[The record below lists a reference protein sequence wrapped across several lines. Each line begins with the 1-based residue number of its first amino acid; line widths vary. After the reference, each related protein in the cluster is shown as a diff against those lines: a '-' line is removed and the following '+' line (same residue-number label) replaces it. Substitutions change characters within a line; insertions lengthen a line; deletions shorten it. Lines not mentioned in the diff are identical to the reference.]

1 MKLTETEKR
10 IILTVENDIRST
22 PKLIA
27 KKLNISEQHVRNLMS
42 NLSRFGLLNRI
53 ARGVYEKAA
62 KDIPGVKKV
71 GIGIK
76 KLHSKVTKKKK

>member
-1 MKLTETEKR
+1 MKLTETEKK
-10 IILTVENDIRST
+10 IIRTVEKEIRTT

-53 ARGVYEKAA
+53 ARGVYEKGA
-62 KDIPGVKKV
+62 KEIPGVQKIGK
-71 GIGIK
+71 GIK
-76 KLHSKVTKKKK
+76 GLHDKVTKKR